1 MSSSSISEC
10 LISKIQTFHCVMI
23 QVCIRVTTMKDFP
36 RPQPSVIPPPSS
48 KSQSEEPSAAALSY
62 KNLSVLFRDRHQ
74 NQLSYW
80 NRLSADT
87 KMNMPQLLIL
97 LMTILVHAAVAF
109 PTDRRAQP
117 DKHASWDD
125 MNILA
130 HGLLQ
135 LGQGLKEHVDKNKA
149 QMRDVNAK
157 LKAFNRTVAELERKQ
172 QEQDEALKAR
182 SKEVEE
188 ERERERLAAELAEEV
203 RVRVEEVK
211 TQSEDIHTRMD
222 RLEEKVDEVLKEP
235 TLVSNNSDR
244 TGVSFIQRLVAAQN
258 RRIDQLVEKIKQQ
271 QDKLEKQSLH
281 LQTLQTKVAHK
292 RVKSHRRRDEETALR
307 GETEELSRDASGLAR
322 DCHDLFV
329 RGQRASG
336 VYKIQPQSSRPFNV
350 LCEMTSEG
358 GWTVIQKRQDG
369 SKNFNQLWESYK
381 KGFGNLNGEFWLGL
395 ENIHSLSKQ
404 GQYVLQVELS
414 DWAGEQQQQ
423 QQQQEARYRFQLEGE
438 EKTFALHLEQTSSSG
453 AQENMTTAES
463 GLPFSTADR
472 DNDLAA
478 DVNCA
483 ELLSGGWWFSSCG
496 ESNLNGRYPRRPSV
510 LRRQRSR
517 RQEMFWPS
525 TKGQSHSVKAT
536 LLKIAPTT
544 IKQ

>member
-1 MSSSSISEC
+1 
-10 LISKIQTFHCVMI
+10 
-23 QVCIRVTTMKDFP
+23 
-36 RPQPSVIPPPSS
+36 
-48 KSQSEEPSAAALSY
+48 
-62 KNLSVLFRDRHQ
+62 
-74 NQLSYW
+74 
-80 NRLSADT
+80 
-87 KMNMPQLLIL
+87 MNTPQLLIL
-97 LMTILVHAAVAF
+97 LVTILVHAAVAF
-109 PTDRRAQP
+109 PSDRRDMP
-117 DKHASWDD
+117 GRDKHTSWDD
-125 MNILA
+125 VNVVA

-135 LGQGLKEHVDKNKA
+135 LGQGLREHVDKTKT

-157 LKAFNRTVAELERKQ
+157 LKAFNGTVAELERRQ
-172 QEQDEALKAR
+172 QEQEKALKAR

-188 ERERERLAAELAEEV
+188 ERERLAAQLAEEV
-203 RVRVEEVK
+203 EAKVEEGK
-211 TQSEDIHTRMD
+211 TESEDIHTRMD
-222 RLEEKVDEVLKEP
+222 RLEEKVDAFFKEP

-244 TGVSFIQRLVAAQN
+244 TEVSFIQRLLAAQN

-281 LQTLQTKVAHK
+281 LQTLQSKVAHK
-292 RVKSHRRRDEETALR
+292 RVKSHRRRDEEMALR
-307 GETEELSRDASGLAR
+307 GEQEELSRDASGLAR

-336 VYKIQPQSSRPFNV
+336 VYKIQPQESKPFSV

-358 GWTVIQKRQDG
+358 GWTVIQKRHDG
-369 SKNFNQLWESYK
+369 SQNFNQLWESYK

-404 GQYVLQVELS
+404 GQYVLKVELS
-414 DWAGEQQQQ
+414 DWAGEQQT
-423 QQQQEARYRFQLEGE
+423 EARYRLQLEGE
-438 EKTFALHLEQTSSSG
+438 EKKFALHLEQDASSG
-453 AQENMTTAES
+453 AQEKIMTTKES
-463 GLPFSTADR
+463 GVPFSTADR

-496 ESNLNGRYPRRPSV
+496 ESNLNGRYPRRPSM

-517 RQEMFWPS
+517 KQEMFWSS
-525 TKGQSHSVKAT
+525 TKGQNNSAKAT
-536 LLKIAPTT
+536 LLKIAPAT